1 MAVEKT
7 TVKKAVTAKKTAP
20 KKASTAKKAAPVT
33 KKAAPAK
40 KTVAKKAAA
49 ETEAKKAPAAPVKKG
64 TLIKGL
70 TPEELADICVASA
83 DDRKAVDIKKIKVSA
98 EGALSDYFVICTGN
112 SEPHIKAIAEKI
124 ERELRNNKGIRPR
137 ATEGTAASK
146 WIVID
151 YFAVVVHVLTPEMRD
166 NYRLEDL
173 WENPGT
179 VKKSAEKKADAPK
192 KAAAVKKVAVKK
204 TKKN

>member
-1 MAVEKT
+1 MAVKKA
-7 TVKKAVTAKKTAP
+7 TVKKAVTAKKAP
-20 KKASTAKKAAPVT
+20 AKKASKAKSVTTA

-40 KTVAKKAAA
+40 KAVKKQAAPEA
-49 ETEAKKAPAAPVKKG
+49 EAKKETTVAPVKKE

-70 TPEELADICVASA
+70 TPEELADICVATA

-112 SEPHIKAIAEKI
+112 SEPHIRAIAEKI

-173 WENPGT
+173 WENPET
-179 VKKSAEKKADAPK
+179 VKKTATKKATVPK
-192 KAAAVKKVAVKK
+192 KSVAKK
-204 TKKN
+204 TKTTKKN